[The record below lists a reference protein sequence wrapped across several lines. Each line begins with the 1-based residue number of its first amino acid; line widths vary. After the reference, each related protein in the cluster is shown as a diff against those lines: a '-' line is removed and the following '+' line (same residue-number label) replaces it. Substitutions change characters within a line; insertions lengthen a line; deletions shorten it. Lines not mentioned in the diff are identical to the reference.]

1 MTEVHFYQEM
11 EAKYREL
18 TGITPDEASDTA
30 IRLHTLAAE
39 LERFSERL
47 EEAEKQ
53 SSPRTAVGEA
63 LELHAESRG
72 VFRKPAAYAAGV
84 IMFSRAG
91 AKGAAIIPEGTVCAA
106 ADGAEYITAEPA
118 KFGETDMQV
127 SAAARAI
134 RAGAAGN
141 AAADAIVRVRQ
152 VLGFSAKNSEPF
164 TGGCDAE
171 SDEALRRRVLD
182 ACSAPNTGINLG
194 FYRQAAQSADGVQSA
209 SCIAGAN
216 PGEVIVYLAGN
227 GNAPVPETVK
237 TAVQDKLNRMREPFA
252 KVIVQDA
259 AVLSTDISL
268 AVEKTQGTKVADVCE
283 ALQAAVQ
290 NKLSGLA
297 AGEKLTLA
305 ALARVIMQS
314 GLAENWKILSP
325 AQDVIP
331 DASQVVRAGT
341 VTVTGWGA

>member
-1 MTEVHFYQEM
+1 MTEVDFYREM

-53 SSPRTAVGEA
+53 GSPRTAVGKA

-84 IMFSRAG
+84 IVFSRAG

-106 ADGAEYITAEPA
+106 ADGAEYVTVEPA
-118 KFGETDMQV
+118 KFGEMDIQV
-127 SAAARAI
+127 SAAARAV

-141 AAADAIVRVRQ
+141 AAANAIVRIRQ
-152 VLGFSAKNSEPF
+152 VFGFSAKNPEPF

-182 ACSAPNTGINLG
+182 VCSAPNNGINLE

-209 SCIAGAN
+209 SCVAGEN
-216 PGEVIVYLAGN
+216 PGEVIVYLAGDCSE
-227 GNAPVPETVK
+227 PLPEAIKTV
-237 TAVQDKLNRMREPFA
+237 VQEKLNRMREPYA

-268 AVEKTQGTKVADVCE
+268 MVEKTQGTKSNEICK
-283 ALQAAVQ
+283 ALQTAVQ
-290 NKLSGLA
+290 KKISELGI
-297 AGEKLTLA
+297 GEKLTLA

-314 GLAENWKILSP
+314 GLAENWRILSP
-325 AQDVIP
+325 VQDVVP

-341 VTVTGWGA
+341 VTVTEWGD

>member
-1 MTEVHFYQEM
+1 MTEADFYQAM

-18 TGITPDEASDTA
+18 TGVTPDAASDTA
-30 IRLHTLAAE
+30 IRFHTLAAE

-72 VFRKPAAYAAGV
+72 IFRKPASYATGTIV
-84 IMFSRAG
+84 FSRAG
-91 AKGAAIIPEGTVCAA
+91 AKGTAIIPEGTVCAA
-106 ADGAEYITAEPA
+106 ADGTDYVTAEPA
-118 KFGETDMQV
+118 EFGEEDIQV
-127 SAAARAI
+127 SAAARAV

-141 AAADAIVRVRQ
+141 AAAGAIVRVRQ
-152 VLGFSAKNSEPF
+152 ILGFSAENPEPF
-164 TGGCDAE
+164 TGGYDAE

-182 ACSAPNTGINLG
+182 ACSAPNTGINLA

-209 SCIAGAN
+209 SCVAGAG
-216 PGEVIVYLAGN
+216 PGEVIVYLAGDGN
-227 GNAPVPETVK
+227 GPVPEAVK
-237 TAVQDKLNRMREPFA
+237 TAVQENLNRMREPFA
-252 KVIVQDA
+252 KIVVQDA
-259 AVLSTDISL
+259 AILSTDSSL
-268 AVEKTQGTKVADVCE
+268 AVEKTQGSKAADVCE

-290 NKLSGLA
+290 KKLSGLA

-305 ALARVIMQS
+305 ALTRVIVQS

-341 VTVTGWGA
+341 VTVTEWGA